1 MANHFFR
8 FPQTPH
14 VTWLGTDSPRE
25 DKVLSKG
32 EVADLLSSEVLVEEK
47 LDGANLGIS
56 IDSNF
61 ELQVQ
66 NRGQYLRT
74 PFTGQ
79 FSRLNG
85 WLGQHSF
92 RLIDNLRPG
101 QILFGEWCAARH
113 SMDYTSLPDWFLL
126 FDVYDLQKKKFW
138 SSHRRNSFA
147 SKLGLKVVPNLYQG
161 KIELNQLV
169 ELLANSESHYRAG
182 PPEGIIIRKQSDQWC
197 EARAKLVR
205 ASFSQSIEDHW
216 RSRLIEW
223 NELKHE

>member
-1 MANHFFR
+1 MASHFFR

-25 DKVLSKG
+25 DKVLSQS

-47 LDGANLGIS
+47 LDGANLGVS

-66 NRGQYLRT
+66 NRGQYLQT

-92 RLIDNLRPG
+92 QLIDNLRPG

-169 ELLANSESHYRAG
+169 ELLANSASHYRAG
-182 PPEGIIIRKQSDQWC
+182 PPEGIIIRKQSDHWC